1 MHQHHHPLLSAS
13 LGTQR
18 EIVSF
23 HFGEKQPRKVYIQAA
38 LHGDELPGMAV
49 TWFLKQRLHSL
60 ESAGQLRATF
70 TLVPVANPLA
80 LGQHW
85 HGTHLGRFHTLS
97 GQDFNRRFPSLGA
110 TLATELAHSLTQNE
124 THNKR
129 LIRDAID
136 RHFRDAIPK
145 TELDA
150 QRFTLMRMASQADLM
165 IDLHCDWEA
174 VPHLYTTPHA
184 WPDIEPL
191 ARWLG
196 SEVQL
201 LAQVSGGEP
210 FDEACCEPWLT
221 LAERFGEQ
229 FPMPR
234 GLLPVTLE
242 LRGVMDVSPE
252 QAEKDADAIIS
263 ALIEGGYIAPDEP
276 AVSVEVAAPV
286 IGGDELVSVKTGS
299 EDVVAISNNGT
310 GLSAPEVVVAA
321 DESHVIREHHIAE
334 AQAACPALKN
344 PPIALSGCE
353 YIHSPVSGLILHR
366 KPLGAKI
373 RAGEVV
379 AEIVDPVTD
388 QITPLV
394 AEFGGLLY
402 ARHWARFATAGMLV
416 VRLAGENAGRGG
428 ELLVG

>member
-1 MHQHHHPLLSAS
+1 MHQQHHPLLSAS

-18 EIVSF
+18 EIISF
-23 HFGEKQPRKVYIQAA
+23 HFAGDHERQVYIQAA

-49 TWFLKQRLHSL
+49 AWFLKQRLQAL
-60 ESAGQLRATF
+60 ESAGQLKAGF

-85 HGTHLGRFHTLS
+85 HGTHLGRYHTLS

-110 TLATELAHSLTQNE
+110 TLATTLADSLTQSESQN
-124 THNKR
+124 R
-129 LIRDAID
+129 SLIREAID
-136 RHFRDAIPK
+136 RHYRDTVPK

-150 QRFTLMRMASQADLM
+150 QRYTLMRMASQADLM

-184 WPDIEPL
+184 WPEIEPL

-201 LAQVSGGEP
+201 LAQISGGEP

-221 LAERFGEQ
+221 LAERFGAAY
-229 FPMPR
+229 PMPP

-242 LRGVMDVSPE
+242 LRGVRDVSPE

-263 ALIEGGYIAPDEP
+263 ALQEGGYIAYSEP
-276 AVSVEVAAPV
+276 AISVEVAAPV
-286 IGGDELVSVKTGS
+286 IGGDELVPANAAGD
-299 EDVVAISNNGT
+299 DVVAINDGPI
-310 GLSAPEVVVAA
+310 GLTVPEA
-321 DESHVIREHHIAE
+321 AE
-334 AQAACPALKN
+334 APGETGVIKERHSEGTSASSPALKN
-344 PPIALSGCE
+344 PPTPLAGCE

-366 KPLGAKI
+366 KPLGALI
-373 RAGEVV
+373 RPGEVV

-388 QITPLV
+388 HITPLV
-394 AEFGGLLY
+394 AEYGGILY
-402 ARHWARFATAGMLV
+402 ARHWMRFATAGMLV
-416 VRLAGENAGRGG
+416 VRLAGEQEIRSGD
-428 ELLVG
+428 LLA

>member
-1 MHQHHHPLLSAS
+1 MHQQHHPLLSAS

-18 EIVSF
+18 EIISF
-23 HFGEKQPRKVYIQAA
+23 HFAGDHERQVYIQAA

-49 TWFLKQRLHSL
+49 AWFLKQRLQAL
-60 ESAGQLRATF
+60 ESAGQLKAGF

-85 HGTHLGRFHTLS
+85 HGTHLGRYHTLS

-110 TLATELAHSLTQNE
+110 TLATTLADSLTQSESQN
-124 THNKR
+124 R
-129 LIRDAID
+129 SLIREAID
-136 RHFRDAIPK
+136 RHYRDTVPK

-150 QRFTLMRMASQADLM
+150 QRYTLMRMASQADLM

-184 WPDIEPL
+184 WPEIEPL

-201 LAQVSGGEP
+201 LAQISGGEP

-221 LAERFGEQ
+221 LAERFGAAY
-229 FPMPR
+229 PMPR

-242 LRGVMDVSPE
+242 LRGVRDVSPE

-263 ALIEGGYIAPDEP
+263 ALQEGGYIAYSEP
-276 AVSVEVAAPV
+276 AISVEVAAPV
-286 IGGDELVSVKTGS
+286 IGGDELVPANAAGD
-299 EDVVAISNNGT
+299 DVVAINDGPI
-310 GLSAPEVVVAA
+310 GLTVPEA
-321 DESHVIREHHIAE
+321 AE
-334 AQAACPALKN
+334 APGETGVIKERHSEGTSASSPALKN
-344 PPIALSGCE
+344 PPTPLAGCE

-366 KPLGAKI
+366 KPLGALI
-373 RAGEVV
+373 RPGEVV

-388 QITPLV
+388 HITPLV
-394 AEFGGLLY
+394 AEYGGILY
-402 ARHWARFATAGMLV
+402 ARHWMRFATAGMLV
-416 VRLAGENAGRGG
+416 VRLAGEQEIRSGD
-428 ELLVG
+428 LLVG

>member
-1 MHQHHHPLLSAS
+1 MHQQHHPLLSAS

-18 EIVSF
+18 EIISF
-23 HFGEKQPRKVYIQAA
+23 HFAGDHERQVYIQAA

-49 TWFLKQRLHSL
+49 AWFLKQRLQAL
-60 ESAGQLRATF
+60 ESAGQLKAAF

-85 HGTHLGRFHTLS
+85 HGTHLGRYHTLS

-110 TLATELAHSLTQNE
+110 TLAATLADSLTQSESQNR
-124 THNKR
+124 N
-129 LIRDAID
+129 LIREAID
-136 RHFRDAIPK
+136 RHYRDTVPK

-184 WPDIEPL
+184 WPEIEPL

-201 LAQVSGGEP
+201 LAQISGGEP

-221 LAERFGEQ
+221 LAERFGEAY
-229 FPMPR
+229 PMPR

-242 LRGVMDVSPE
+242 LRGVRDVTPE
-252 QAEKDADAIIS
+252 QAEKDADAIIA
-263 ALIEGGYIAPDEP
+263 ALQEGGYIAYSEP
-276 AVSVEVAAPV
+276 AISVEVAAPV
-286 IGGDELVSVKTGS
+286 IGGDELVPANAAGD
-299 EDVVAISNNGT
+299 DVVAINDGPI
-310 GLSAPEVVVAA
+310 GLTVPEVTEAPG
-321 DESHVIREHHIAE
+321 ETGVIKERHSEGTSASS
-334 AQAACPALKN
+334 PALKN
-344 PPIALSGCE
+344 PPTPLAACE

-366 KPLGAKI
+366 KPLGAQI
-373 RAGEVV
+373 RPGEVV

-388 QITPLV
+388 HITPLV
-394 AEFGGLLY
+394 AEYGGILY
-402 ARHWARFATAGMLV
+402 ARHWVRFATAGMLV
-416 VRLAGENAGRGG
+416 VRLAGEQEIRSGD
-428 ELLVG
+428 LLA

>member
-1 MHQHHHPLLSAS
+1 MHQQHHPLLSAS

-18 EIVSF
+18 EIISF
-23 HFGEKQPRKVYIQAA
+23 HFAENHSRQVYIQAA

-49 TWFLKQRLHSL
+49 AWFLKQRLQTL
-60 ESAGQLRATF
+60 ESAGQLRAAF

-97 GQDFNRRFPSLGA
+97 GQDFNRRFPSLGE
-110 TLATELAHSLTQNE
+110 TLAAGLADSLTQSE
-124 THNKR
+124 AQNKT
-129 LIRDAID
+129 LIREAID
-136 RHFRDAIPK
+136 RHYRDTVPR

-150 QRFTLMRMASQADLM
+150 QRYTLMRMASQADLM

-201 LAQVSGGEP
+201 LAQISGGEP

-221 LAERFGEQ
+221 LAERFGKD

-242 LRGVMDVSPE
+242 LRGVRDVSPE

-263 ALIEGGYIAPDEP
+263 ALQESGYIGYSEP

-286 IGGDELVSVKTGS
+286 IGGDELVSVTTGG
-299 EDVVAISNNGT
+299 EDVVAIGESGT
-310 GLSAPEVVVAA
+310 GLSAPDVVEAA
-321 DESHVIREHHIAE
+321 DEQSMIKERYSEGS
-334 AQAACPALKN
+334 AATSPALKH
-344 PPIALSGCE
+344 PPTPLAACE

-366 KPLGAKI
+366 KPLGARI

-388 QITPLV
+388 QITPLM
-394 AEFGGLLY
+394 AEHGGILY
-402 ARHWARFATAGMLV
+402 ARHWVRFATAGMLV
-416 VRLAGENAGRGG
+416 VRLAGESEIRSGD
-428 ELLVG
+428 LLVG

>member
-1 MHQHHHPLLSAS
+1 MHQQHHPLLSAS

-23 HFGEKQPRKVYIQAA
+23 HFGEEKYKQVYIQAS
-38 LHGDELPGMAV
+38 LHGDEIPGMAV
-49 TWFLKQRLHSL
+49 AWFLKQKLMAL
-60 ESAGQLRATF
+60 ESAGRLRAGF

-85 HGTHLGRFHTLS
+85 HGTHLGRFHCES
-97 GQDFNRRFPSLGA
+97 GQDFNRRFPALGEK
-110 TLATELAHSLTQNE
+110 LATELAGSLTPNE
-124 THNKR
+124 GDNKR
-129 LIRDAID
+129 LIREAID
-136 RHFRDAIPK
+136 RHYRDVIAK
-145 TELDA
+145 TELEA

-174 VPHLYTTPHA
+174 LPHLYTTPHA

-221 LAERFGEQ
+221 LAQRFGDQ
-229 FPMPR
+229 YPMPR

-242 LRGVMDVSPE
+242 LRGVRDVDPE
-252 QAEKDADAIIS
+252 QAEQDADAIIS
-263 ALIEGGYIAPDEP
+263 ALRESGYIAAENPL
-276 AVSVEVAAPV
+276 VSAEVAAPV
-286 IGGDELVSVKTGS
+286 IGGDELALVTANAEDIAGMTESSAAASALEAVDVPAESGVIKPRHSEGAGAVS
-299 EDVVAISNNGT
+299 
-310 GLSAPEVVVAA
+310 
-321 DESHVIREHHIAE
+321 
-334 AQAACPALKN
+334 PALKH
-344 PPIALSGCE
+344 PATPLAACE

-366 KPLGAKI
+366 KKLGAHI

-379 AEIVDPVTD
+379 AEVVDPVTD
-388 QITPLV
+388 SVTPLV
-394 AEFGGLLY
+394 AEFGGVLY
-402 ARHWARFATAGMLV
+402 ARHWAKFATAGMLV
-416 VRLAGENAGRGG
+416 VRLAGEDEVRSGD
-428 ELLVG
+428 LLVG

>member
-1 MHQHHHPLLSAS
+1 MHQQHHPLLSAS

-18 EIVSF
+18 EIISF
-23 HFGEKQPRKVYIQAA
+23 HFAEDNERQVYIQAA

-49 TWFLKQRLHSL
+49 AWYLKQRLQAL
-60 ESAGQLRATF
+60 ESAGQLKAAF

-97 GQDFNRRFPSLGA
+97 GQDFNRRFPSLGN
-110 TLATELAHSLTQNE
+110 TLAAGLAESLTQSESQNR
-124 THNKR
+124 N

-136 RHFRDAIPK
+136 RHYRDTVPK

-150 QRFTLMRMASQADLM
+150 QRYTLMRMASQADLM

-184 WPDIEPL
+184 WPDIKPL

-201 LAQVSGGEP
+201 LAQISGGEP

-221 LAERFGEQ
+221 LAERFGKDY
-229 FPMPR
+229 PMPR

-242 LRGVMDVSPE
+242 LRGVRDVSPE
-252 QAEKDADAIIS
+252 QAQKDADAIIS
-263 ALIEGGYIAPDEP
+263 ALQEGGYIGYSDPSI
-276 AVSVEVAAPV
+276 SVEVAAPV
-286 IGGDELVSVKTGS
+286 IGGDELVPANAGGD
-299 EDVVAISNNGT
+299 DVVAINDGPI
-310 GLSAPEVVVAA
+310 GLTVPEV
-321 DESHVIREHHIAE
+321 AE
-334 AQAACPALKN
+334 APGEAGVIKERHSEGMATASPALKN
-344 PPIALSGCE
+344 PATPLSGCE

-366 KPLGAKI
+366 KPLGALI
-373 RAGEVV
+373 RPGEVV
-379 AEIVDPVTD
+379 AEIIDPITD
-388 QITPLV
+388 HITPLV
-394 AEFGGLLY
+394 AEYGGILY
-402 ARHWARFATAGMLV
+402 ARHWVRFATAGMLV
-416 VRLAGENAGRGG
+416 VRLAGEREIRSGD
-428 ELLVG
+428 LLVV

>member
-1 MHQHHHPLLSAS
+1 MHQQHHPLLSAS

-18 EIVSF
+18 EIISF
-23 HFGEKQPRKVYIQAA
+23 HFAEDNERQVYIQAA

-49 TWFLKQRLHSL
+49 AWFLKQRLQAL
-60 ESAGQLRATF
+60 ESAGQLKAAF

-110 TLATELAHSLTQNE
+110 TLAAGLAESLTQSE
-124 THNKR
+124 TQNKS
-129 LIRDAID
+129 LIREAID
-136 RHFRDAIPK
+136 RHYRDTVPK

-150 QRFTLMRMASQADLM
+150 QRHTLMRMASQADLM

-201 LAQVSGGEP
+201 LAQISGGEP

-221 LAERFGEQ
+221 LAERFGKDY
-229 FPMPR
+229 PMPR

-242 LRGVMDVSPE
+242 LRGVRDVSPE
-252 QAEKDADAIIS
+252 QAEKDAEAIIS
-263 ALIEGGYIAPDEP
+263 ALQEGGYISYSEP
-276 AVSVEVAAPV
+276 AISVEVAAPV
-286 IGGDELVSVKTGS
+286 IGGDELVPANGGGD
-299 EDVVAISNNGT
+299 DVVAINDGPI
-310 GLSAPEVVVAA
+310 GLTVPDV
-321 DESHVIREHHIAE
+321 AE
-334 AQAACPALKN
+334 APGESGVIKERHSEGATETSPALKN
-344 PPIALSGCE
+344 PPTPLAGCE

-373 RAGEVV
+373 RPGEVV
-379 AEIVDPVTD
+379 AEIVDPITD

-394 AEFGGLLY
+394 AEHGGILY
-402 ARHWARFATAGMLV
+402 ARHWAKFATAGMLV
-416 VRLAGENAGRGG
+416 VRLAGENAGRKG

>member
-1 MHQHHHPLLSAS
+1 MHQQHHPLLSAS

-18 EIVSF
+18 EIISF
-23 HFGEKQPRKVYIQAA
+23 HFAGDHERQVYIQAA

-49 TWFLKQRLHSL
+49 AWFLKQRLQAL
-60 ESAGQLRATF
+60 ESAGQLKAAF

-85 HGTHLGRFHTLS
+85 HGTHLGRYHTLS

-110 TLATELAHSLTQNE
+110 TLATTLADSLTQSESQN
-124 THNKR
+124 R
-129 LIRDAID
+129 SLIREAID
-136 RHFRDAIPK
+136 RHYRDTVPK

-150 QRFTLMRMASQADLM
+150 QRYTLMRMASQADLM

-184 WPDIEPL
+184 WPEIEPL

-201 LAQVSGGEP
+201 LAQISGGEP

-221 LAERFGEQ
+221 LAERFGEAY
-229 FPMPR
+229 PMPR

-242 LRGVMDVSPE
+242 LRGVRDVSPE

-263 ALIEGGYIAPDEP
+263 ALQEGGYIAYSEP
-276 AVSVEVAAPV
+276 AISVEVAAPV
-286 IGGDELVSVKTGS
+286 IGGDELVPANAAGD
-299 EDVVAISNNGT
+299 DVVAINDGPI
-310 GLSAPEVVVAA
+310 GLTVPEA
-321 DESHVIREHHIAE
+321 AE
-334 AQAACPALKN
+334 APGETGVIKERHSEGTSASSPALKN
-344 PPIALSGCE
+344 PPTPLAGCE

-366 KPLGAKI
+366 KPLGALI
-373 RAGEVV
+373 RPGEVV

-388 QITPLV
+388 HITPLV
-394 AEFGGLLY
+394 AEYGGILY
-402 ARHWARFATAGMLV
+402 ARHWMRFATAGMLV
-416 VRLAGENAGRGG
+416 VRLAGEQEIRSGD
-428 ELLVG
+428 LLA

>member
-1 MHQHHHPLLSAS
+1 MYQQHHPLLSAS

-18 EIVSF
+18 EIISF
-23 HFGEKQPRKVYIQAA
+23 HFGDDATRQVYIQAA
-38 LHGDELPGMAV
+38 LHGDEIPGMAV
-49 TWFLKQRLHSL
+49 AWYLKQRLQTL
-60 ESAGQLRATF
+60 ESAGRLKASF
-70 TLVPVANPLA
+70 TLIPVSNPLA

-85 HGTHLGRFHTLS
+85 HGTHLGRFHTQT
-97 GQDFNRRFPSLGA
+97 GQDFNRKFPSLGN
-110 TLATELAHSLTQNE
+110 TLANDLTGVLTPNE
-124 THNKR
+124 TQNKR

-136 RHFRDAIPK
+136 RYYRDTVPK
-145 TELDA
+145 TELEA

-174 VPHLYTTPHA
+174 LPHLYTTPHA
-184 WPDIEPL
+184 WPAVEPL

-229 FPMPR
+229 FPMPQ

-242 LRGVMDVSPE
+242 LRGVRDVSPE
-252 QAEKDADAIIS
+252 QAEQDADAIIS
-263 ALIEGGYIAPDEP
+263 AMQELGYITADEA

-286 IGGDELVSVKTGS
+286 IGGDELASVASGG
-299 EDVVAISNNGT
+299 EDLVGVDESGT
-310 GLSAPEVVVAA
+310 GLGAPGLAQVA
-321 DESHVIREHHIAE
+321 DENRIIKQRHTEGTSASSPV
-334 AQAACPALKN
+334 LKN
-344 PPIALSGCE
+344 PPTPLAGCE
-353 YIHSPVSGLILHR
+353 YVHSPVSGLILHR
-366 KPLGAKI
+366 KPLGTFI
-373 RAGEVV
+373 RPGEVV

-388 QITPLV
+388 HITPLV
-394 AEFGGLLY
+394 AEFGGILY

-416 VRLAGENAGRGG
+416 LRLAGKNPVRVGR
-428 ELLVG
+428 LLVE

>member
-1 MHQHHHPLLSAS
+1 MHQQHHPLLSAS

-18 EIVSF
+18 EIISF
-23 HFGEKQPRKVYIQAA
+23 HFAGDHERQVYIQAA

-49 TWFLKQRLHSL
+49 AWFLKQRLQAL
-60 ESAGQLRATF
+60 ESAGQLRAAF

-85 HGTHLGRFHTLS
+85 HGTHLGRYHTLS

-110 TLATELAHSLTQNE
+110 TLATTLADSLTQSESQN
-124 THNKR
+124 R
-129 LIRDAID
+129 SLIREAID
-136 RHFRDAIPK
+136 RHYRDTVPK

-150 QRFTLMRMASQADLM
+150 QRYTLMRMASQADLM

-184 WPDIEPL
+184 WPEIEPL

-201 LAQVSGGEP
+201 LAQISGGEP

-221 LAERFGEQ
+221 LAERFGEAY
-229 FPMPR
+229 PMPR

-242 LRGVMDVSPE
+242 LRGVRDVSPE

-263 ALIEGGYIAPDEP
+263 ALQEGGYIAYSEP
-276 AVSVEVAAPV
+276 AISVEVAAPV
-286 IGGDELVSVKTGS
+286 IGGDELVPANAAGD
-299 EDVVAISNNGT
+299 DVVAINDGPI
-310 GLSAPEVVVAA
+310 GLTVPEA
-321 DESHVIREHHIAE
+321 AE
-334 AQAACPALKN
+334 APGETGVIKERHSEGTSVSSPALKN
-344 PPIALSGCE
+344 PPTPLAGCE

-366 KPLGAKI
+366 KPLGALI
-373 RAGEVV
+373 RPGEVV

-388 QITPLV
+388 HITPLV
-394 AEFGGLLY
+394 AEYGGILY
-402 ARHWARFATAGMLV
+402 ARHWMRFATAGMLV
-416 VRLAGENAGRGG
+416 VRLAGEQEIRSGD
-428 ELLVG
+428 LLA